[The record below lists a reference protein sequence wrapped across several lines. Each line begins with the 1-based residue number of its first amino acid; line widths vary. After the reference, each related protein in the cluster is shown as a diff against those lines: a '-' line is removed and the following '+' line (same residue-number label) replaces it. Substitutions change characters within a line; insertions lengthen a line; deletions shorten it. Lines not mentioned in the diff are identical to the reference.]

1 MRDIEI
7 LYEDINKPLES
18 HKEIDNAIYAFI
30 GEPEE
35 VVMHC
40 SKYIIDDV
48 IDKFGASV
56 NLSDRDE
63 DTFTARFKVSLRGVK
78 FWALQYLPYVEI
90 VQPQWLRDEILESIN
105 ANRYNLP

>member
-1 MRDIEI
+1 
-7 LYEDINKPLES
+7 
-18 HKEIDNAIYAFI
+18 
-30 GEPEE
+30 
-35 VVMHC
+35 MHC

-56 NLSDRDE
+56 NLSDRIE
-63 DTFTARFKVSLRGVK
+63 DTFTAWFKVSPRGVK